1 PPLLCA
7 EAAGAL
13 PLAMAAWVDWASAPE
28 AAEVS
33 APGVVEVSAP
43 EAPEVSMPGVVDVF
57 PPGVVDVS
65 PPEGVDVSPPGVADV
80 SPPGDCCCFCAMA
93 CWIAVTFSLA
103 ASRLCLAV
111 DRAALALLRLSWYW
125 LY

>member
-1 PPLLCA
+1 
-7 EAAGAL
+7 
-13 PLAMAAWVDWASAPE
+13 
-28 AAEVS
+28 
-33 APGVVEVSAP
+33 
-43 EAPEVSMPGVVDVF
+43 MPGVVDVF

-65 PPEGVDVSPPGVADV
+65 PPGVVDVFPPGVVDVSPPGVVDVSPPGVVDV